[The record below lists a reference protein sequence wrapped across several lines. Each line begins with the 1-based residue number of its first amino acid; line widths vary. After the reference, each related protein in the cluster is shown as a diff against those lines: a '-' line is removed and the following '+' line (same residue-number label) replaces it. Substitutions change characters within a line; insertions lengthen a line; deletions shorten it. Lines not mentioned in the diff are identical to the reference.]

1 MSDYRGSLPVK
12 TVRDDEFKIKI
23 VDAASGDVATKLLNI
38 AAVGDAVSA
47 GVNDSGAVAM
57 IAKDN
62 TGDYA
67 LLSVDASGN
76 MLIAGSVAISGSV
89 TVTATD
95 LDIRNLAFATDTVD
109 VSGSA
114 VTVSATNLDIRDL
127 THASD
132 SVKIGDGTNFAAINA
147 SGELAIDMVAQS
159 ATGSAVPAQAVMV
172 GGTDGTNLRALK
184 TDSTGQ
190 LQVVVVSESAPT
202 KVVYYSTS
210 SALAASTATTHDYV
224 VTNAATFKGKKVL
237 AAGLEAIKVRVGT
250 YNGTTFTPKFACFAQ
265 PGQALEIDICQLEL
279 LGDGTDAIRVEIT
292 NLGGDASDVYST
304 IQGTE
309 E

>member
-1 MSDYRGSLPVK
+1 MADYRGSLPVK
-12 TVRDDEFKIKI
+12 TVRDDEFKIKL
-23 VDAASGDVATKLLNI
+23 VDGASGDVATKILNI
-38 AAVGDAVSA
+38 VSVGDAVSA
-47 GVNDSGAVAM
+47 GVNDAG
-57 IAKDN
+57 IALMGKDN
-62 TGDYA
+62 SGDYA
-67 LLSVDASGN
+67 LLSIDGSGN
-76 MLIAGSVAISGSV
+76 LLIAGTVAISGSV
-89 TVTATD
+89 AVTATD
-95 LDIRNLAFATDTVD
+95 LDIRDLAFATDKVD
-109 VSGSA
+109 VSGSS

-147 SGELAIDMVAQS
+147 SGELAVDMVAQS
-159 ATGSAVPAQAVMV
+159 ATGSAVPAQAMMV

-184 TDSTGQ
+184 TDATGQ

-202 KVVYYSTS
+202 KVVDY
-210 SALAASTATTHDYV
+210 ATATPAAAAVSNHDYV

-250 YNGTTFTPKFACFAQ
+250 YDGSSFTPKFAAFAQ

-292 NLGGDASDVYST
+292 NLGDAASDIYST